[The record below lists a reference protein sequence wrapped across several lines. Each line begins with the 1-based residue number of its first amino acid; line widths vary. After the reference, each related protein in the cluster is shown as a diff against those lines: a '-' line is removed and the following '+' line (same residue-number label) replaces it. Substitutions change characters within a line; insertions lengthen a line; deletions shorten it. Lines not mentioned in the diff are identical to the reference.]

1 MYYPSASK
9 PLEGA
14 KPKMDLYLGE
24 GARVEVVNDGELPVR
39 WQQGRRPSR
48 RRVYVSPPPLSLS
61 CSPNTAAPL
70 FLPSPPSLPPVPSV
84 RLCRRR

>member
-39 WQQGRRPSR
+39 W
-48 RRVYVSPPPLSLS
+48 
-61 CSPNTAAPL
+61 
-70 FLPSPPSLPPVPSV
+70 
-84 RLCRRR
+84 